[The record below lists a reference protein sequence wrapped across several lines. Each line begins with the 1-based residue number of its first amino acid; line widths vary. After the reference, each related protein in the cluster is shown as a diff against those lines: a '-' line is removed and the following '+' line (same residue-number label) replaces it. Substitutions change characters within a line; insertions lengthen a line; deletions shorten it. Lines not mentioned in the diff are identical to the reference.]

1 MPEDQ
6 TYPKC
11 FGPYLRYAISTRLVY
26 FRSFHQTI
34 SRDNEHFFNENDFKL
49 FLLVEFNEAGQ
60 ADDFG
65 RAMNEFF
72 SGSVDLGPADDNT
85 RYTTMRTLAIVVTP
99 AADSIWRHVFS
110 LWEEYVS
117 RVELSLPMKL
127 STEKFAREKER
138 TLVERWKEKTEPPR
152 SILIGMLDDGCP
164 FAGAPFRRTLHTGHS
179 STRVRAIWD
188 QDQNRQPVTSTNIVF
203 GEEPSDFQYGLE
215 YRRHSQPLGSPL
227 PRQIGLDEWIAM
239 HLTPCGSV
247 DEDGCYGDAK
257 FKRLAS
263 QQSHGAHV
271 MDVLAGSVPTSSR
284 IGPSKMG
291 GDRRD
296 PPSWAPGSA
305 AADPASDADLVFV
318 QFPENCIRD
327 ATGVWLQSY
336 VLDGIRYI
344 LSFADPNKTEHVII
358 NLSYG
363 PTTGPH
369 DGTAQLEAALTALI
383 AYYDGTHR
391 KPKLQIMLAAGN
403 AYLSEGHLLF
413 KNDHEEPAQIKWTW
427 RLPPDNAVLCFA
439 EIWMDEPDASSV
451 SITLTSP
458 SGAVYMPSAAV
469 PPPPAGV
476 DVPITWANQT
486 MWRLHVDHTL
496 IAPGIRAAKS
506 WRLQDRDHR
515 HTRER
520 SSPYLCRAHRSEHG
534 RANRRETFV
543 FRRSRLGANPFG
555 YRQLHARRWRVRQGR
570 ISGPSR
576 RHAQRDRDG

>member
-1 MPEDQ
+1 
-6 TYPKC
+6 
-11 FGPYLRYAISTRLVY
+11 
-26 FRSFHQTI
+26 
-34 SRDNEHFFNENDFKL
+34 
-49 FLLVEFNEAGQ
+49 
-60 ADDFG
+60 
-65 RAMNEFF
+65 
-72 SGSVDLGPADDNT
+72 
-85 RYTTMRTLAIVVTP
+85 
-99 AADSIWRHVFS
+99 
-110 LWEEYVS
+110 
-117 RVELSLPMKL
+117 
-127 STEKFAREKER
+127 
-138 TLVERWKEKTEPPR
+138 
-152 SILIGMLDDGCP
+152 
-164 FAGAPFRRTLHTGHS
+164 
-179 STRVRAIWD
+179 
-188 QDQNRQPVTSTNIVF
+188 
-203 GEEPSDFQYGLE
+203 
-215 YRRHSQPLGSPL
+215 
-227 PRQIGLDEWIAM
+227 M

-271 MDVLAGSVPTSSR
+271 MDVLAGSIPTSSR

-496 IAPGIRAAKS
+496 IAPGIRAAEFGDYKIEITGIPENAQVHTYVARTDPNMGVRTGAKHSCFVDPDWEQTRSAIASCTRVDGEFDKAGSRVRRDGTLNGIATAKRHRVHVAGGYILANGRKS
-506 WRLQDRDHR
+506 PYSSAGPARGGPRRGPDYLLPCDEFLRSQGHTCRRQQERCCISPRR
-515 HTRER
+515 HQCRGTRAGTTGCQTGIGIAVSNPNER
-520 SSPYLCRAHRSEHG
+520 SRI
-534 RANRRETFV
+534 NRFGGNREK
-543 FRRSRLGANPFG
+543 RR
-555 YRQLHARRWRVRQGR
+555 RQY
-570 ISGPSR
+570 
-576 RHAQRDRDG
+576 